1 MRLPAASMVIAF
13 SCFLLA
19 GNATAQRPGLPS
31 KTTLPDSPTVDP
43 FSDENP
49 NSARGSAQIVVSVVD
64 DSGMPLVE
72 QALVK
77 LYSETTNTN
86 TWGTTQKRSE
96 VTFDSV
102 LPGDYEVE
110 TSAAG
115 YETATQTVSVLT
127 RHEVFDVLVRL
138 KHGSRD
144 DAQAAKPGQLLAPRA
159 LKEAERGLAGL
170 KAGNLNDA
178 QKHLEAAYK
187 MAPTDA
193 DLNFLMGLLYQQKK
207 DMGQAEA
214 YFVKSASFDP
224 NNVRALTSLGQVL
237 LLKGDYKGAA
247 EPLEKAVSV
256 NDGSWQAHWELA
268 SAYLHLQRYEESR
281 QQAQLAIQTG
291 KGAANDAEF
300 LLGEALSHLG
310 KAPEAIQA
318 LQTYLQTNPKSEIGP
333 EVRDM
338 IAQLQNPPKEV
349 AGTSPTPVALKIAS
363 GPASPLDTPGGRLS
377 IPSWSPPDVDDAQPV
392 VAAGAVCPS
401 QMVIEKA
408 GDRVKELVDNLARF
422 DATEDVV
429 HESLDDLGRP
439 IAKDSRK
446 FDYQVEISEPQ
457 PGVLKI
463 NEYRNG
469 LTDQGDFPGNIAA
482 RGLPALAFVFHPE
495 MRGSFDLVCEGL
507 GDWHGQATWLV
518 HFRQRTDKPSRL
530 QSFDTNDESFAVD
543 LKGRAWISASTY
555 QIVRLEA
562 DLVRPL
568 RQMQLLTEHQEVE
581 YGPVQFQNRKMQLWL
596 PISADLYMDCRRQRF
611 HRRHSFAH
619 YMLFSVGSSQKISQP
634 KIPDP
639 DEQKPSS

>member
-1 MRLPAASMVIAF
+1 MRLPPTPAVIAF
-13 SCFLLA
+13 SCLLLA
-19 GNATAQRPGLPS
+19 GNAAAQRPGLPS

-43 FSDENP
+43 FSDANP
-49 NSARGSAQIVVSVVD
+49 NSARGTAQIVVSVVD

-77 LYSETTNTN
+77 LYSQTTNTN

-110 TSAAG
+110 ASAAG
-115 YETATQTVSVLT
+115 YETATQTVTVLT

-144 DAQAAKPGQLLAPRA
+144 DTQAAKPGQLLAPKA
-159 LKEAERGLAGL
+159 LKEAQRGLAGL

-187 MAPTDA
+187 LAPTDA

-207 DMGQAEA
+207 DAVQAEA
-214 YFVKSASFDP
+214 YFVKAVSFDP
-224 NNVRALTSLGQVL
+224 NNVRALTSLGQL
-237 LLKGDYKGAA
+237 LLVKGDYKGAA
-247 EPLEKAVSV
+247 EHLEKAVSV
-256 NDGSWQAHWELA
+256 DAGSWQAHWELA
-268 SAYLHLQRYEESR
+268 SAYLHLQRFEEAR

-300 LLGEALSHLG
+300 VLGEALARLG
-310 KAPEAIQA
+310 KTPEAIQA
-318 LQTYLQTNPKSEIGP
+318 LQTYLQSNPKSDTAPQI
-333 EVRDM
+333 RDM
-338 IAQLQNPPKEV
+338 VAQLQNPTKAD
-349 AGTSPTPVALKIAS
+349 AGTQPTPVALNVTS
-363 GPASPLDTPGGRLS
+363 GPASPLDAPEGRMS
-377 IPSWSPPDVDDAQPV
+377 IPSWSPPGVDDAQPL
-392 VAAGAVCPS
+392 VAAGAACPS
-401 QMVIEKA
+401 EMVIGKA

-429 HESLDDLGRP
+429 HESLDELGRP
-439 IAKDSRK
+439 MTKDSRK
-446 FDYQVEISEPQ
+446 FDYQVEISEPL
-457 PGVLKI
+457 PGILKI
-463 NEYRNG
+463 AEYRNG

-482 RGLPALAFVFHPE
+482 RGLPALAFVFHPDR
-495 MRGSFDLVCEGL
+495 RGDFDLVCEGL

-518 HFRQRTDKPSRL
+518 HFRQRTDKPSL
-530 QSFDTNDESFAVD
+530 EQSFDMNDASFAVD

-562 DLVRPL
+562 DLVRPI
-568 RQMQLLTEHQEVE
+568 RQIQLLTEHQDVE
-581 YGPVQFQNRKMQLWL
+581 YGPVQFKNRNMQLWL
-596 PISADLYMDCRRQRF
+596 PISADLYMDCLRQRF
-611 HRRHSFAH
+611 HRRHSFGH

-634 KIPDP
+634 KMPDL
-639 DEQKPSS
+639 DEQKPSE